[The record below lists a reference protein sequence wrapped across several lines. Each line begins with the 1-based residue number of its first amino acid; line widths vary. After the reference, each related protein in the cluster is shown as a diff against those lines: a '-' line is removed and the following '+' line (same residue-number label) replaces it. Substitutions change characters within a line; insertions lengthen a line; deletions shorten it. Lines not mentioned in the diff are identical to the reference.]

1 MVAGLLTNPSGAAHA
16 MKRLRVAIQGERGS
30 FSEEAATKLL
40 CPRIAVLPCATFPA
54 AFSMLQRGPAD
65 RCVVPIENTLAGS
78 VHENYDLL
86 LEHRFCVEA
95 ELNLRIRLMLIA
107 RRGAVLR
114 QIKKVYSHPV
124 ALAQCRRFFAQH
136 PKMQPLAA
144 YDTAGSV
151 KMIVEQ
157 GSRDAAAIAGRLAAG
172 VYGARVLVPD
182 IEDYAEN
189 FTRFLLVRRGAQTRA
204 DANKTSIVFATKN
217 VPGSLFRCLAVF
229 ALRDIDLTKIESR
242 PWRGRPWEYLFY
254 LDFLGRPDTS
264 PGREALSHLGE
275 LTSFLRVLG
284 CYPRSRRS

>member
-1 MVAGLLTNPSGAAHA
+1 

-40 CPRIAVLPCATFPA
+40 GQRIAVLPCATFSA
-54 AFSMLQRGPAD
+54 AFSMLRQGRAD

-78 VHENYDLL
+78 VHENYDLV
-86 LEHRFCVEA
+86 LEHGFWVEA
-95 ELNLRIRLMLIA
+95 ELNLRFRLMLIA
-107 RRGAVLR
+107 RRGAALR

-124 ALAQCRRFFAQH
+124 ALAQCRRFFVQH
-136 PKMQPLAA
+136 LKMQPVAA

-157 GSRDAAAIAGRLAAG
+157 GSSDAAAIAGRLAAG
-172 VYGARVLVPD
+172 AYGARVLVPD

-189 FTRFLLVRRGAQTRA
+189 FTRFLLVRRGAQTRGG
-204 DANKTSIVFATKN
+204 ANKTSIVFATKN

-254 LDFLGRPDTS
+254 LDFLGRPDNS

-284 CYPRSRRS
+284 CYRRSRRS

>member
-1 MVAGLLTNPSGAAHA
+1 MVAGLLTKPSGAAHA

-40 CPRIAVLPCATFPA
+40 GPRIAVLPCATFPA
-54 AFSMLQRGPAD
+54 AFSMLRQGRAD

-86 LEHRFCVEA
+86 LEHGFWVEA

-124 ALAQCRRFFAQH
+124 ALAQCRRFFARC
-136 PKMQPLAA
+136 PKMQPVAA

-157 GSRDAAAIAGRLAAG
+157 GSRNAAAIAGRLAAG

-204 DANKTSIVFATKN
+204 GANKTSIVFATKN

-242 PWRGRPWEYLFY
+242 P
-254 LDFLGRPDTS
+254 
-264 PGREALSHLGE
+264 GREALSHLGE

>member
-1 MVAGLLTNPSGAAHA
+1 

-40 CPRIAVLPCATFPA
+40 GQRIAVLPCATFSA
-54 AFSMLQRGPAD
+54 AFSMLRQGRAD

-86 LEHRFCVEA
+86 LEHGFWVEA

-107 RRGAVLR
+107 RRGAALR

-124 ALAQCRRFFAQH
+124 ALAQCRRFFVQH
-136 PKMQPLAA
+136 LKMQPVAA

-157 GSRDAAAIAGRLAAG
+157 GSSDAAAIAGRLAAG
-172 VYGARVLVPD
+172 AYGARVLVPD

-189 FTRFLLVRRGAQTRA
+189 FTRFLLVRRGARVRA
-204 DANKTSIVFATKN
+204 GANKTSIVFATKN

-254 LDFLGRPDTS
+254 LDFLGRPDNS

-284 CYPRSRRS
+284 CYRRSRRS

>member
-1 MVAGLLTNPSGAAHA
+1 

-30 FSEEAATKLL
+30 FSQEAATKLL
-40 CPRIAVLPCATFPA
+40 GPRIAVLPCATFAA
-54 AFSMLQRGPAD
+54 AFALLGRGRAD
-65 RCVVPIENTLAGS
+65 RCLVPIENTLAGS

-86 LEHRFCVEA
+86 LEHGFWVEA

-107 RRGAVLR
+107 RRGVALR

-124 ALAQCRRFFAQH
+124 ALAQCRNFFVRRR
-136 PKMQPLAA
+136 KIQPVAT

-157 GSRDAAAIAGRLAAG
+157 NSKEAAAIAGRLAAAA
-172 VYGARVLVPD
+172 YGARVLLPD
-182 IEDYAEN
+182 IEDYTGN
-189 FTRFLLVRRGAQTRA
+189 FTRFLLVRRTAHTRA
-204 DANKTSIVFATKN
+204 EANKTSIVFATKN

-229 ALRDIDLTKIESR
+229 ALRDINLTKIESR

-254 LDFLGRPDTS
+254 LDFMGRPVTP
-264 PGREALSHLGE
+264 PGREALSHLRE

-284 CYPRSRRS
+284 CYPRSRSG